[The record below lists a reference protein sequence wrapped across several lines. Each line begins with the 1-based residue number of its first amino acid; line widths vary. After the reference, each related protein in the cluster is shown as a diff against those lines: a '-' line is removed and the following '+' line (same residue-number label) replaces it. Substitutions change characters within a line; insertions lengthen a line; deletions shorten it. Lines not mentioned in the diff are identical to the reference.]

1 MTTSLTDTAVKVAIA
16 ALDTETATPIEKIEM
31 LLEMATR
38 LQHKPSDEHPLIQAI
53 VLYDHALDVCG
64 DAYPLLKARALTGKA
79 TALRSLPEEGPE
91 SLLEAKDLYEVALPV
106 LTQQGSPEERAETQM
121 NLGLVMQS
129 LVPYHRARLADCI
142 YLYQQALDV
151 FNGKNYPQEY
161 AILQNNIA
169 IAYLSMMSST
179 GRDDLKQAIAVQT
192 FEQALQTI
200 TLIDHP
206 SEYAMLQNNLGNALQ
221 YLPSTH
227 PVDNNLRAL
236 AAYDEA
242 LKVRT
247 AQDTP
252 LAYAHTLANRAN
264 VLVNLPD
271 DLEHPENGNQQHVK
285 QAETHY
291 REVEDIFMG
300 YGQVSQAE
308 TVRQVREALSQSA
321 SQSISESVSELV
333 S

>member
-16 ALDTETATPIEKIEM
+16 ALDSETATPIEKIEM

-38 LQHKPSDEHPLIQAI
+38 LQHKPSDEHPLTQAI
-53 VLYDHALDVCG
+53 VLYDHAIAAC
-64 DAYPLLKARALTGKA
+64 DACDDGCPLLRARALAGKA
-79 TALRSLPEEGPE
+79 TALRSLPEEGPDP
-91 SLLEAKDLYEVALPV
+91 LLEAKALYEAALPV
-106 LTQQGSPEERAETQM
+106 LTQQGSAEERAETQM

-129 LVPYHRARLADCI
+129 LVPYHRAQLADCI
-142 YLYQQALDV
+142 YLYQQALGV
-151 FNGKNYPQEY
+151 FTAQKHPQEY

-169 IAYLSMMSST
+169 IAYLSMTSHT

-192 FEQALQTI
+192 FEQALQSI

-271 DLEHPENGNQQHVK
+271 DPSCPEQGNPHRLH
-285 QAETHY
+285 QAEADY
-291 REVEDIFMG
+291 QEVEQIFTR

-308 TVRQVREALSQSA
+308 TVRQVRAALSQSMAGVA
-321 SQSISESVSELV
+321 S
-333 S
+333 

>member
-1 MTTSLTDTAVKVAIA
+1 MVTTSLTDTAVKVAIS
-16 ALDTETATPIEKIEM
+16 ALDSEAATPIEKIEM

-38 LQHKPSDEHPLIQAI
+38 LQQKPSDGHPLTQAI
-53 VLYDHALDVCG
+53 VLYDHALDKCG
-64 DAYPLLKARALTGKA
+64 DTYPLLKARTLVGKA

-91 SLLEAKDLYEVALPV
+91 RLLEAKELYETALPI
-106 LTQQGSPEERAETQM
+106 LTQQGSSEERAETQM

-142 YLYQQALDV
+142 YLYQQALEV
-151 FNGKNYPQEY
+151 FNVKNHPQEY

-169 IAYLSMMSST
+169 IAYLSMTSST

-192 FEQALQTI
+192 FEQALQSI

-236 AAYDEA
+236 TAYDEA

-271 DLEHPENGNQQHVK
+271 DLEKPEGGNQQHLE
-285 QAETHY
+285 QAAAHY
-291 REVEDIFMG
+291 QEVEQIFST
-300 YGQVSQAE
+300 YGQFSQAQS
-308 TVRQVREALSQSA
+308 VRQAREALSQA
-321 SQSISESVSELV
+321 IAEVV
-333 S
+333 G

>member
-1 MTTSLTDTAVKVAIA
+1 M
-16 ALDTETATPIEKIEM
+16 
-31 LLEMATR
+31 
-38 LQHKPSDEHPLIQAI
+38 
-53 VLYDHALDVCG
+53 
-64 DAYPLLKARALTGKA
+64 
-79 TALRSLPEEGPE
+79 
-91 SLLEAKDLYEVALPV
+91 EAKALYEEALPV
-106 LTQQGSPEERAETQM
+106 LAQHGSPEERAETQM

-129 LVPYHRARLADCI
+129 LVPYHRAQLADCI

-151 FNGKNYPQEY
+151 FTGKRYPQEY

-169 IAYLSMMSST
+169 IAYLSMTSST

-192 FEQALQTI
+192 FEQALQSI

-271 DLEHPENGNQQHVK
+271 DLENPEQGNSEHLE
-285 QAETHY
+285 QAKAHY
-291 REVEDIFMG
+291 QEVEGIFMT
-300 YGQVSQAE
+300 YGQISQAE
-308 TVRQVREALSQSA
+308 TVRQAREALLPLPTP
-321 SQSISESVSELV
+321 SEAVS
-333 S
+333 

>member
-1 MTTSLTDTAVKVAIA
+1 MVTTSLTDTAVKVAIS
-16 ALDTETATPIEKIEM
+16 ALDSEAATPIEKIEM
-31 LLEMATR
+31 LLEMAMR
-38 LQHKPSDEHPLIQAI
+38 LQQKPSDDHPLVQAI
-53 VLYDHALDVCG
+53 LLYEHAIDRCG
-64 DAYPLLKARALTGKA
+64 EAYPLLKARAFAGKA
-79 TALRSLPEEGPE
+79 TALRSLPEEGSE
-91 SLLEAKDLYEVALPV
+91 QLLAAKDLYETALPV
-106 LTQQGSPEERAETQM
+106 LTQQGSPEEKAEIQM

-129 LVPYHRARLADCI
+129 LVPYHRAKLADCI
-142 YLYQQALDV
+142 YLYQQALEI
-151 FNGKNYPQEY
+151 FNVKKYPQEY

-169 IAYLSMMSST
+169 IAYLSMTSST

-192 FEQALQTI
+192 FEQALQSI

-236 AAYDEA
+236 TAYDEA

-271 DLEHPENGNQQHVK
+271 SLDNPEGGNQQHLQ
-285 QAETHY
+285 QAEAHY
-291 REVEDIFMG
+291 REVEQIFVT

-308 TVRQVREALSQSA
+308 TVRQTREALSQA
-321 SQSISESVSELV
+321 MAEAVG
-333 S
+333 

>member
-1 MTTSLTDTAVKVAIA
+1 MTNSLTDAAVKVAIE
-16 ALDTETATPIEKIEM
+16 ALDSENATPIEKIEM

-38 LQHKPSDEHPLIQAI
+38 LQHKPSSGHPLNQAI
-53 VLYDHALDVCG
+53 LLYDHAMEQCDN
-64 DAYPLLKARALTGKA
+64 AYPLLKARALAGKA
-79 TALRSLPEEGPE
+79 TVLRSLPEEGPNR
-91 SLLEAKDLYEVALPV
+91 LLEAKELYEAALPV
-106 LTQQGSPEERAETQM
+106 LTQHGSPEERAETQM

-129 LVPYHRARLADCI
+129 LVPYHRAQLADCI
-142 YLYQQALDV
+142 HLYQQALDV
-151 FNGKNYPQEY
+151 FTGKRYPQEY

-169 IAYLSMMSST
+169 IAYLSMTSST

-192 FEQALQTI
+192 FEQALQSI

-271 DLEHPENGNQQHVK
+271 DLENPEQGNSKHLE
-285 QAETHY
+285 QAKAHY
-291 REVEDIFMG
+291 QEVEGIFMT
-300 YGQVSQAE
+300 YGQISQAE
-308 TVRQVREALSQSA
+308 TVRQAREALLSLPTP
-321 SQSISESVSELV
+321 SEAVG
-333 S
+333 